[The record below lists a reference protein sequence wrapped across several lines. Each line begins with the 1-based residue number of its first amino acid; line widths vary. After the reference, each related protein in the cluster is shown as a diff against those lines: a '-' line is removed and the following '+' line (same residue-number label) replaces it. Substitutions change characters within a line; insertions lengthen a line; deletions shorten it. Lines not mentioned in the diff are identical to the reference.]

1 MKIGCYLLVLAV
13 VVHAVSAAPSPTCLA
28 VAPASTVGWANATN
42 TLDYVP
48 TAFRSNCGYLTVLA
62 SSFCNQNCTNAR
74 ACCAAACGWNS
85 AGCGCATGKFPSFM
99 RSIPVDG
106 AEPLTPTQLS
116 QSTCNLGT
124 VYSGPNCE
132 NLPAGGSSICN
143 RVSPPT
149 EDATANAL
157 TSLIKMITFPASFNV
172 TDKNAASQ
180 IKALVSGTG
189 AIAVGKGLVYNKP
202 LGILGRAIKPKLV
215 LKNANL
221 LKASVKRGST
231 ESTGRSMLVSYGLQ
245 VRDIKG
251 VSHKLGNYWAFATF
265 SPCSN
270 VIESLYL
277 PKELTANQVQS
288 YIVTFPRVAK
298 VTISKAV
305 QQAGRKLM
313 EKCGSAA
320 VAGPENAA
328 GWMVSAVHTVAPYL
342 PFVEYDPTRRS
353 LAEYAVT
360 EGTDTATAVPLQAAS
375 PPPPPPQSTR
385 NLNSTLSTVGSGLVN
400 GTNAI
405 LSSTAAQDA
414 LYTAYENSTF
424 ACPGSTLDN
433 MQFCDGFSGSG
444 TYDMSDTGIV
454 SDTCTGLCAGG
465 AWSDISSFTC
475 DYGCGSAVEASCQ
488 SCQSGCSAA
497 CSSCTS
503 GCNAACSTCQSG
515 VTASCS
521 TCQVGCC
528 YGCQTCTP
536 AVPESCCCGSPE
548 GCCCKTCIMGSCC
561 CKICSPATPDVCT
574 PGVPSSCVNAQWCTC
589 SSSGGGPCDQSVC
602 NPTCS
607 CSSTGSVCGS
617 TCNCSAACAS
627 TCNVV
632 CPNCDLDCQDSC
644 ESGLGSVGMEYS
656 YSANFIVG
664 MGALNMTGISSSETV
679 STYTPNTTNPSA
691 QFGGNLSW
699 DSLQVR
705 VGFSATATPSYGA
718 PIIPWTYITTT
729 ISQSTYNVLKSTF
742 VTTQDCI
749 ANAGNNYKPT
759 GKLSVTMTEFQ
770 LNTNWV
776 PWQDIADELSPWT
789 SIFGSAWIQDAAQA
803 MAIPINN
810 LLNNQAAP
818 VVSNLLNPQFAAY
831 DWGTYTCG

>member
-1 MKIGCYLLVLAV
+1 MSC
-13 VVHAVSAAPSPTCLA
+13 SSTCL
-28 VAPASTVGWANATN
+28 
-42 TLDYVP
+42 Y
-48 TAFRSNCGYLTVLA
+48 
-62 SSFCNQNCTNAR
+62 
-74 ACCAAACGWNS
+74 CC
-85 AGCGCATGKFPSFM
+85 
-99 RSIPVDG
+99 
-106 AEPLTPTQLS
+106 
-116 QSTCNLGT
+116 
-124 VYSGPNCE
+124 
-132 NLPAGGSSICN
+132 
-143 RVSPPT
+143 
-149 EDATANAL
+149 ANAL

-215 LKNANL
+215 LKDANL

-231 ESTGRSMLVSYGLQ
+231 ESTGRSLLVSYGLK

-251 VSHKLGNYWAFATF
+251 ASHKLGNYWAFATF

-277 PKELTANQVQS
+277 PKELTTNQVQS
-288 YIVTFPRVAK
+288 YIATFPRVAK
-298 VTISKAV
+298 VTVSKAV

-475 DYGCGSAVEASCQ
+475 DYGCGSALHAQHVK
-488 SCQSGCSAA
+488 SAA
-497 CSSCTS
+497 VTVAKLALRLSLKV
-503 GCNAACSTCQSG
+503 AA
-515 VTASCS
+515 A
-521 TCQVGCC
+521 
-528 YGCQTCTP
+528 
-536 AVPESCCCGSPE
+536 AVP
-548 GCCCKTCIMGSCC
+548 K
-561 CKICSPATPDVCT
+561 V
-574 PGVPSSCVNAQWCTC
+574 
-589 SSSGGGPCDQSVC
+589 
-602 NPTCS
+602 
-607 CSSTGSVCGS
+607 
-617 TCNCSAACAS
+617 AAARRVLW
-627 TCNVV
+627 VV
-632 CPNCDLDCQDSC
+632 AVARFALLLPLTFAPRDC

>member
-1 MKIGCYLLVLAV
+1 MLR
-13 VVHAVSAAPSPTCLA
+13 APL
-28 VAPASTVGWANATN
+28 N
-42 TLDYVP
+42 TK
-48 TAFRSNCGYLTVLA
+48 S
-62 SSFCNQNCTNAR
+62 
-74 ACCAAACGWNS
+74 
-85 AGCGCATGKFPSFM
+85 
-99 RSIPVDG
+99 
-106 AEPLTPTQLS
+106 
-116 QSTCNLGT
+116 LG
-124 VYSGPNCE
+124 N
-132 NLPAGGSSICN
+132 
-143 RVSPPT
+143 
-149 EDATANAL
+149 ANAL

-231 ESTGRSMLVSYGLQ
+231 ESTGRSLLVSYGLK

-251 VSHKLGNYWAFATF
+251 ASHKLGNYWAFATF

-277 PKELTANQVQS
+277 PKELTTNQVQS
-288 YIVTFPRVAK
+288 YIATFPRVAK
-298 VTISKAV
+298 VTVSKAV

-320 VAGPENAA
+320 VAGPENVA

-497 CSSCTS
+497 CSS
-503 GCNAACSTCQSG
+503 
-515 VTASCS
+515 
-521 TCQVGCC
+521 
-528 YGCQTCTP
+528 Y
-536 AVPESCCCGSPE
+536 
-548 GCCCKTCIMGSCC
+548 
-561 CKICSPATPDVCT
+561 
-574 PGVPSSCVNAQWCTC
+574 
-589 SSSGGGPCDQSVC
+589 
-602 NPTCS
+602 
-607 CSSTGSVCGS
+607 
-617 TCNCSAACAS
+617 
-627 TCNVV
+627 
-632 CPNCDLDCQDSC
+632 SC